1 MLRRKM
7 FKFRKYARI
16 VRCSTQ
22 NVQARTRRPPTR
34 NPVRPAVY
42 FEPVAA
48 AAELPAEASGVGVNP
63 NHCAAGW
70 VSGRM

>member
-1 MLRRKM
+1 MQHTECSCTDAPPADAEPGP
-7 FKFRKYARI
+7 AR
-16 VRCSTQ
+16 
-22 NVQARTRRPPTR
+22 A
-34 NPVRPAVY
+34 AVY

-48 AAELPAEASGVGVNP
+48 AAELPADASGVGVNP